1 MRGAAPGP
9 ASPLRLSLPGEQR
22 GAALVALLQP
32 LCQLHHRE
40 HHQSP
45 EPQSHGHRGHVRCGG
60 LLEAEGWAGAR
71 DTGVLPNVDSWVHTV
86 SLSPNPQAPPPVPTP
101 LPQSLWWPPLE
112 QPLGQHHLRLCPS
125 QNQEEGDTVGGDL
138 ACSPSSACDLG
149 RDLASWGSV
158 SLVFPG
164 GHQVMAKV
172 PPGAPS
178 IRRSP
183 RFPSF
188 LLGAFLTPPWKES
201 TPPLPPPASTPEGRR
216 GARGAPHCP
225 ADPSPPR
232 SQTPT

>member
-1 MRGAAPGP
+1 MSCDKELGALFREQGWSHRGQCTDLPHEGKPSVTEVTDRGGGRHPGEVEGAWDSGANQRAQQPSRLPLLGGEMRGVAPGP

-60 LLEAEGWAGAR
+60 LLEAEGWGGAR

-125 QNQEEGDTVGGDL
+125 QNQEEGDTVGG
-138 ACSPSSACDLG
+138 
-149 RDLASWGSV
+149 R
-158 SLVFPG
+158 PG
-164 GHQVMAKV
+164 LQ
-172 PPGAPS
+172 P
-178 IRRSP
+178 
-183 RFPSF
+183 
-188 LLGAFLTPPWKES
+188 
-201 TPPLPPPASTPEGRR
+201 
-216 GARGAPHCP
+216 
-225 ADPSPPR
+225 
-232 SQTPT
+232 